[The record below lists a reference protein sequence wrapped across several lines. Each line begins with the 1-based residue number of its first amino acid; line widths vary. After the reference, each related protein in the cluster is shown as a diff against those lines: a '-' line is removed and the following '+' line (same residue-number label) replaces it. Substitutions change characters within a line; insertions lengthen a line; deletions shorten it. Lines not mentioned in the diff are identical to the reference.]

1 MRTGGLP
8 LRIRLP
14 YLENVMN
21 SQIRM
26 SLLAACVAAGSL
38 AGHAVAAPQDP
49 QTPRSA
55 AAQSGAQ
62 GKIERGTVDRIIAA
76 WAARPRLGA
85 QQMLEKYGAPQ
96 EASGRSLVWHDA
108 GPFKRIEV
116 MNLETPHDFPLPHV
130 DYMEHTISYEVPE
143 DKLADLLVFD
153 GSSTINRTTG
163 ELSARCDLEGHNV
176 LTLNLDHD
184 IVTGKKSV
192 AEARQAFGEI
202 VQQEMM
208 GEKPAYITALQ
219 FKPAAAAAQFSDEPV
234 IPGSPV
240 RAVDAKGTASG
251 DAVVLATVA
260 MIDRNEIVAAMQA
273 QQKKLSQPVM
283 DYARLLHQQHGM
295 NISQTLKLGQQIGVT
310 PVITPEVDALA
321 KKGAEMLAPLVPL
334 DGQEFERGYL
344 DAKVKS
350 HTAAL
355 AKIDN
360 ELMKSADNEAVTSHL
375 TKTRAAVADHLAKAK
390 ALQSR

>member
-1 MRTGGLP
+1 MHSP
-8 LRIRLP
+8 IRI
-14 YLENVMN
+14 
-21 SQIRM
+21 
-26 SLLAACVAAGSL
+26 SLLAACVAAVVSL
-38 AGHAVAAPQDP
+38 ASDAIAAPQEPRPP
-49 QTPRSA
+49 QST
-55 AAQSGAQ
+55 AAQPDAQ
-62 GKIERGTVDRIIAA
+62 GRIERGTVDRIIAA

-85 QQMLEKYGAPQ
+85 QQMLEKYGEPQ
-96 EASGRSLVWHDA
+96 EASGMALVWHDA
-108 GPFKRIEV
+108 GPFKRIAV

-130 DYMEHTISYEVPE
+130 DYMEHTISYDVPE

-163 ELSARCDLEGHNV
+163 EVSARCDLEGHNV
-176 LTLNLDHD
+176 LTLNLNHD

-192 AEARQAFGEI
+192 AQARQAFGEI

-219 FKPAAAAAQFSDEPV
+219 FKPAAASAAMFSDEPV

-240 RAVDAKGTASG
+240 RAADAKGTASG
-251 DAVVLATVA
+251 DAVVLATVT

-283 DYARLLHQQHGM
+283 DYARLLHKQHGM
-295 NISQTLKLGQQIGVT
+295 NIGQTLKVGQQIGVT

-321 KKGAEMLAPLVPL
+321 KKGAEMLAALVPL
-334 DGQEFERGYL
+334 DGQAFERGYL
-344 DAKVKS
+344 DAKVKG
-350 HTAAL
+350 HTDAL

-360 ELMKSADNEAVTSHL
+360 ELMKSADNKAVTNHL

-390 ALQSR
+390 ALQGR